1 MDEHDWTS
9 AYPAT
14 TQHLPSMDTPLN
26 FYFCCDTHNV
36 CLDTL
41 ASLSHHT
48 FSCCSKQRVKCR
60 WTCGHCALTSATS
73 LAMRRHLTLYSV
85 RMGYAKSADFATPQ
99 MVNLPYFRRK
109 SHLFPPTALQ
119 VMANDALRAHIVPR
133 YNAMHNHSSIH
144 ILRLSS
150 EAANIRK
157 SGHPLPQIVCSPI
170 SPAPAEVI
178 NSSEP
183 SSSDTIFTPTVP
195 DEISSYMGIDNP
207 SPLHSVDTTST
218 IRTSLQTCDS
228 LCQELSH
235 LQDIRKRL
243 SHTLNVQC
251 ALLQKLAPT
260 PLSLIEQQMLQS
272 LLSQDILPMS
282 FANLFSSTSTE
293 IANSVL
299 AFNLGANHFL
309 K

>member
-26 FYFCCDTHNV
+26 FYFRCDTHNV

-41 ASLSHHT
+41 ASLSHHI
-48 FSCCSKQRVKCR
+48 FSCSSKQRVKCR
-60 WTCGHCALTSATS
+60 WTCGHCALTFATS
-73 LAMRRHLTLYSV
+73 LAIRRHLTLYSV

-109 SHLFPPTALQ
+109 SYLFPPTAL
-119 VMANDALRAHIVPR
+119 ANDALRAHIVPR
-133 YNAMHNHSSIH
+133 YNALHNHSSH
-144 ILRLSS
+144 HLLRLSS

-157 SGHPLPQIVCSPI
+157 SGHPLPQIVYSPI
-170 SPAPAEVI
+170 SPAQPEDT
-178 NSSEP
+178 NSSEL
-183 SSSDTIFTPTVP
+183 SSSDTILPPTLP
-195 DEISSYMGIDNP
+195 DEISSHMGIDNP
-207 SPLHSVDTTST
+207 SPLPSVDTIST

-260 PLSLIEQQMLQS
+260 PLSVIEQQMLQS
-272 LLSQDILPMS
+272 LLSQDILPIS

-293 IANSVL
+293 IANSIS
-299 AFNLGANHFL
+299 AFS
-309 K
+309 

>member
-9 AYPAT
+9 TYPAT

-26 FYFCCDTHNV
+26 FYFRCDTHNV

-48 FSCCSKQRVKCR
+48 FSCTTQQRVKCR
-60 WTCGHCALTSATS
+60 WTCGHCALTFATS
-73 LAMRRHLTLYSV
+73 LAMRRHLTVYSV
-85 RMGYAKSADFATPQ
+85 RMGYAKSANFATPQ

-109 SHLFPPTALQ
+109 SHIFPPTALQ
-119 VMANDALRAHIVPR
+119 VMANDALRACIVPR
-133 YNAMHNHSSIH
+133 YNAMHNHSSTN

-157 SGHPLPQIVCSPI
+157 SGHPLPQIVYSPI
-170 SPAPAEVI
+170 SPAQAEDT
-178 NSSEP
+178 NSSEL
-183 SSSDTIFTPTVP
+183 SSSDTILTPTLP
-195 DEISSYMGIDNP
+195 EEISSHMGIDNP
-207 SPLHSVDTTST
+207 SPLPSADTTST
-218 IRTSLQTCDS
+218 ICTTIQTCDS

-260 PLSLIEQQMLQS
+260 PLSPIEQQMLQS
-272 LLSQDILPMS
+272 LLSQNILPMS

-293 IANSVL
+293 IANSIS

>member
-9 AYPAT
+9 AYPAS
-14 TQHLPSMDTPLN
+14 TQRLPTMDTPLN
-26 FYFCCDTHNV
+26 FYFRCDTHNV

-41 ASLSHHT
+41 ASLGHHAST
-48 FSCCSKQRVKCR
+48 CTSSQRVKCH
-60 WTCGHCALTSATS
+60 WTCGHCAHTFATS

-85 RMGYAKSADFATPQ
+85 RMGYAKSADFATPK

-109 SHLFPPTALQ
+109 CHLFPPTALQ
-119 VMANDALRAHIVPR
+119 TMANDTPRAHLVPR
-133 YNAMHNHSSIH
+133 YNAMHNHSSKN

-157 SGHPLPQIVCSPI
+157 SGHPILTSTVLADDISFSDFTNSDMSPMLTLPD
-170 SPAPAEVI
+170 
-178 NSSEP
+178 EP
-183 SSSDTIFTPTVP
+183 SSQ
-195 DEISSYMGIDNP
+195 MGIDIS
-207 SPLHSVDTTST
+207 SPLPSLDTTSKIKLST
-218 IRTSLQTCDS
+218 QTFDTLS
-228 LCQELSH
+228 QEMSH
-235 LQDIRKRL
+235 LQDIRKQL

-260 PLSLIEQQMLQS
+260 PLTLLEQQMLQS

-282 FANLFSSTSTE
+282 FTSLLTQNSTE
-293 IANSVL
+293 VAQSL
-299 AFNLGANHFL
+299 SAFTLGANHFL

>member
-26 FYFCCDTHNV
+26 FYFRCDIHNV
-36 CLDTL
+36 WLDTL

-48 FSCCSKQRVKCR
+48 FSCTATQRVKCR
-60 WTCGHCALTSATS
+60 WTCGHCALTFATS

-85 RMGYAKSADFATPQ
+85 RLGYAKSADFATSQ

-119 VMANDALRAHIVPR
+119 TMANDALRAHVVPR
-133 YNAMHNHSSIH
+133 YNAMHNHSSTN

-150 EAANIRK
+150 ETANIRK
-157 SGHPLPQIVCSPI
+157 SGHPLPQIAYSPI
-170 SPAPAEVI
+170 SPAHVEDT
-178 NSSEP
+178 NSSEL
-183 SSSDTIFTPTVP
+183 SSSDIFILPTLP
-195 DEISSYMGIDNP
+195 DDISSHMGIDNP
-207 SPLHSVDTTST
+207 SPLPSVDTTST
-218 IRTSLQTCDS
+218 ICTSIQTCDS
-228 LCQELSH
+228 LCQEMSH
-235 LQDIRKRL
+235 LQDIGKRL

-260 PLSLIEQQMLQS
+260 PLSAIEQQMLQS

-282 FANLFSSTSTE
+282 FAHFFSSNSTE
-293 IANSVL
+293 IANSVS

>member
-14 TQHLPSMDTPLN
+14 AQHLPSMDTPLN
-26 FYFCCDTHNV
+26 FYFRCDTHNV

-48 FSCCSKQRVKCR
+48 YSYSSKQRMKCR
-60 WTCGHCALTSATS
+60 WTCGHCALTFATS
-73 LAMRRHLTLYSV
+73 LSMRRHLTLYSV
-85 RMGYAKSADFATPQ
+85 RLGYAKSADFATPQ

-109 SHLFPPTALQ
+109 NHIFPPTILQ
-119 VMANDALRAHIVPR
+119 TMANDALRAHIVPR
-133 YNAMHNHSSIH
+133 YNAMHNHSSQN
-144 ILRLSS
+144 ILRLSY

-157 SGHPLPQIVCSPI
+157 SGHPLPQITYSPI
-170 SPAPAEVI
+170 SPAHTEEMH
-178 NSSEP
+178 SSEL
-183 SSSDTIFTPTVP
+183 SSSDTILTPTVP
-195 DEISSYMGIDNP
+195 DEISSVMGIDNP
-207 SPLHSVDTTST
+207 SPLPSLDTTSA
-218 IRTSLQTCDS
+218 IRTSFQTCDS

-235 LQDIRKRL
+235 FQDIRKSL

-251 ALLQKLAPT
+251 ALLQKMPST

-282 FANLFSSTSTE
+282 FAHLFSSTSTE
-293 IANSVL
+293 IANSIS